1 MTEDI
6 RDSAAADEQSA
17 ERQRVRGEDPLLAS
31 LAKSQCGA
39 NRRERHRDDR
49 HVKDHDELSD
59 AHEGNG
65 WPGFPTVTSKAAHT
79 GNIPSCRERMRLVN

>member
-17 ERQRVRGEDPLLAS
+17 EHQRVRGEDPLLAS
-31 LAKSQCGA
+31 VAESQCWA
-39 NRRERHRDDR
+39 NHRQRRSDDR

-59 AHEGNG
+59 AHDGDR
-65 WPGFPTVTSKAAHT
+65 WPGPSAVTSKTAHA
-79 GNIPSCRERMRLVN
+79 GNIPSAWPGMQLVN